1 MKKRISYEKMQKKF
15 SRTNVQCLS
24 LLLSFSS
31 LGAHNFISKF
41 NCLRCFPHIMHP

>member
-15 SRTNVQCLS
+15 SRTNVQCRS

-31 LGAHNFISKF
+31 LGTHNFISKF